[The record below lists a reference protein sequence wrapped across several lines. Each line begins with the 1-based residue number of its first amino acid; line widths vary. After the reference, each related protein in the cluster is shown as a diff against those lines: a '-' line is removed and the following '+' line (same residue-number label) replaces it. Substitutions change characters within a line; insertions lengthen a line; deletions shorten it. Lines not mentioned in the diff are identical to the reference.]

1 MAPKVTS
8 ASSTS
13 SAKSAG
19 KRKAPAVD
27 KATASSASKKQK
39 DESDVAPKST
49 SKTAAAPAAKVS
61 KAASVVKATQSP
73 SPARKGK
80 GKGKATAVPAKS
92 PLTSSKPVQEDSEE
106 DEEGESIDS
115 EEEAEMLRG
124 LSSDDEEEADGA
136 DSSDEDDGDSSD
148 EDDTSAL
155 KRHSDIITK
164 SLPSSKDDADVQKR
178 LDKVSKQRQSQPSQ
192 TINTAVLYVG
202 HLPKHFTE
210 QPLRQYFSQF
220 GTISRLRLS
229 RNKKTGASKHYAFVE
244 FADEEV
250 GRIVQ
255 ETMDNYLILGQLLKV
270 KILDKSEIHP
280 KLWIG
285 ANRTFRKVPGDR
297 RARVQHDGVSTR
309 FLI

>member
-1 MAPKVTS
+1 MAPKAAS
-8 ASSTS
+8 ASTAS

-19 KRKAPAVD
+19 KRKAPAVE

-39 DESDVAPKST
+39 DESEAAPKT
-49 SKTAAAPAAKVS
+49 SSKRVAAPAAKAV
-61 KAASVVKATQSP
+61 KAAPVAKAAQSP
-73 SPARKGK
+73 STARKGK
-80 GKGKATAVPAKS
+80 GKAAAVPTKS
-92 PLTSSKPVQEDSEE
+92 PLTSSKPVQEDSEA
-106 DEEGESIDS
+106 DEEEESIDS
-115 EEEAEMLRG
+115 EEAEMLKG
-124 LSSDDEEEADGA
+124 LSSDEEQEADGA

-148 EDDTSAL
+148 EDDSSAL

-164 SLPSSKDDADVQKR
+164 SLPSSKDDAAVQKR

-192 TINTAVLYVG
+192 TVNTAALYVG

-297 RARVQHDGVSTR
+297 RARVQHDGVSSLR
-309 FLI
+309 